1 METGDR
7 LGHYEIRNKL
17 GAGGMGEVYLADDS
31 RLGRPVALKILT
43 GDLATDP
50 SRRARFDVEA
60 RAASALNHPHIAHI
74 YDVGEQD
81 GTCFIAMEYVEG
93 EDLSR
98 RLASGTLGQDEILQI
113 ASQVADA
120 LEAARGKG
128 IIHRDIKPANIALT
142 SRNEVKILDFGLA
155 KMTAPM
161 GPDAD
166 TETRTQSQTV
176 AGTVLGTV
184 RYMSPEQVR
193 GEPAD
198 TRSDLFSLGVVLYE
212 MVAGRPPFA
221 GSSSFG
227 TQEAIVNR
235 QPEPLQ
241 EFNDTVPPEL
251 ERIILKCLQKD
262 PDHRYQTPRDLL
274 VDLRNLQRSDTGSV
288 TVVPPRRRSRS
299 FLPALVVPAVIILA
313 VAAWYL
319 IPRTEAKVDALA
331 VLPFENET
339 GDPELDY
346 LCNGV
351 TESLINTMARFQE
364 LKVIS
369 RRSSF
374 AMQGKDLDPLTIG
387 RELDVDVVLFGR
399 LLQKDGVLTVSTEL
413 VDARDSH
420 QLWGTRISRPAGE
433 IQSIEEEITGQVA
446 QKLGLESRGDR
457 SRTVRDPE
465 AYRLYLKGLEFTTG
479 TQREMDKA
487 IDYFQDAIRLD
498 PDYALAYAGLA
509 RAYTTQSYLR
519 GSERDE
525 RVELARTAALEALSL
540 DPDLGEAWTAIG
552 SIKLYFDLDWEGAEI
567 DLRKGVELSPGS
579 VPSVMALGDFLLFK
593 GLYEEALV
601 YYSRA
606 MEMDPLSVGVGVYQ
620 AGQDLQ
626 PYGSMRGSSGGDGK
640 RRGAPGRERNPCGPV
655 LAGVHLRPVRPGGQ
669 GPGRSGGSTESIRI
683 RIRRSFH
690 LFRDPSRPG

>member
-7 LGHYEIRNKL
+7 LGHYEIRSKL

-98 RLASGTLGQDEILQI
+98 RLASGALGQDEILQI

-142 SRNEVKILDFGLA
+142 PRGEVKILDFGLA

-288 TVVPPRRRSRS
+288 TVVPSRRRSRS
-299 FLPALVVPAVIILA
+299 FLPALVVPAVIVILA

-339 GDPELDY
+339 GDPDLDY

-369 RRSSF
+369 RRSAF
-374 AMQGKDLDPLTIG
+374 AMQGKDLDPLTVG

-433 IQSIEEEITGQVA
+433 IQSIEDEITGQIA
-446 QKLGLESRGDR
+446 QKLGLESRV
-457 SRTVRDPE
+457 TAPE
-465 AYRLYLKGLEFTTG
+465 PFG
-479 TQREMDKA
+479 
-487 IDYFQDAIRLD
+487 IRK
-498 PDYALAYAGLA
+498 
-509 RAYTTQSYLR
+509 
-519 GSERDE
+519 
-525 RVELARTAALEALSL
+525 RTAC
-540 DPDLGEAWTAIG
+540 I
-552 SIKLYFDLDWEGAEI
+552 
-567 DLRKGVELSPGS
+567 
-579 VPSVMALGDFLLFK
+579 
-593 GLYEEALV
+593 
-601 YYSRA
+601 
-606 MEMDPLSVGVGVYQ
+606 
-620 AGQDLQ
+620 
-626 PYGSMRGSSGGDGK
+626 
-640 RRGAPGRERNPCGPV
+640 
-655 LAGVHLRPVRPGGQ
+655 
-669 GPGRSGGSTESIRI
+669 
-683 RIRRSFH
+683 
-690 LFRDPSRPG
+690 